1 MNVHTPSPPK
11 ILITP
16 IRGSK
21 TYLICHLFP
30 LRIILTQKSKI
41 FNAYQII
48 SQMQQL
54 THTPTENTI
63 TNIHG
68 NQQNIYNINMKRQEV
83 NRWMLIESTLKGKL
97 ISQHKTIKPWLVKT
111 IKAQFF
117 MLSTKHQKSKR

>member
-1 MNVHTPSPPK
+1 
-11 ILITP
+11 
-16 IRGSK
+16 
-21 TYLICHLFP
+21 
-30 LRIILTQKSKI
+30 
-41 FNAYQII
+41 
-48 SQMQQL
+48 MQQL

-111 IKAQFF
+111 IKAIMKAPIKKLEIPFSHSGEHMRQ
-117 MLSTKHQKSKR
+117 Q